1 MSTSDLSTSK
11 NISEARPTA
20 GATAAS
26 GPIAGT
32 GRKKVVIIG
41 GGFAGLNAAKALHN
55 ADVDIT
61 LVDRKNHHLF
71 QPLLYQVA
79 TATLSPT
86 NIAQPIRSILRDQ
99 KNVTVILDQVVGFD
113 LQYKTVKMESGTLL
127 TYDYLIVATGAT
139 HSYFGHDE
147 WARFAPG
154 IKTIEDAVVIRKS
167 IFLAFENA
175 ERQMMETGRYDPLV
189 FAVIGAG
196 PTGVELA
203 GAIADTAKIYLRK
216 DYRLIE
222 PGDARILLIEGIDR
236 VLGPYPARLSA
247 SALKQL
253 QELGVEVMLNTKVL
267 NIEDKLVTTDKGVFP
282 ASVIIWAAGVAASPL
297 GKLLG
302 AGEVDKRGCVTVDQ
316 CLNPADHKEVF
327 VLGDLAHFEQ
337 DGKQVP
343 GVAQTAIQMGNHAA
357 KVIEAD
363 LGNRER
369 PRFKY
374 FDKGEMATIGRMKA
388 VAQLKWP
395 LKADLTGLPAW
406 FGWLGIHILFLVG
419 LKNRL
424 IVLLQWAWT
433 FIGNGGTGGAGGGL
447 ITFRDADSQCREPLE
462 EKQKLPKTE

>member
-1 MSTSDLSTSK
+1 MSTSDLPIRT
-11 NISEARPTA
+11 ARK
-20 GATAAS
+20 
-26 GPIAGT
+26 
-32 GRKKVVIIG
+32 RVVIIG

-79 TATLSPT
+79 TATLAPT

-113 LQYKTVKMESGTLL
+113 LQYKTVKMESGALL

-175 ERQMMETGRYDPLV
+175 ERQMLETGRYDPLV

-222 PGDARILLIEGIDR
+222 PGDARILLIEGLDR
-236 VLGPYPARLSA
+236 VLGPYPAKLSA

-282 ASVIIWAAGVAASPL
+282 ATVIIWAAGVAASPL

-302 AGEVDKRGCVTVDQ
+302 AGVVDKRGCVTVDQ
-316 CLNPADHKEVF
+316 YLNPAGHKEVF
-327 VLGDLAHFEQ
+327 ILGDLAHFEQ
-337 DGKQVP
+337 EGKQVP

-357 KVIEAD
+357 RTIAAD
-363 LGNRER
+363 LGNQER
-369 PRFKY
+369 PPFHY

-424 IVLLQWAWT
+424 IVLLQ
-433 FIGNGGTGGAGGGL
+433 
-447 ITFRDADSQCREPLE
+447 
-462 EKQKLPKTE
+462 

>member
-1 MSTSDLSTSK
+1 MSTSDLP
-11 NISEARPTA
+11 IRTA
-20 GATAAS
+20 
-26 GPIAGT
+26 
-32 GRKKVVIIG
+32 RKKVVIIG

-79 TATLSPT
+79 TATLAPT

-113 LQYKTVKMESGTLL
+113 LQYKTVKMESGALR

-175 ERQMMETGRYDPLV
+175 ERQMLETGRYDPLV

-222 PGDARILLIEGIDR
+222 PGDARILLIEGLDR
-236 VLGPYPARLSA
+236 VLGPYPAKLSA

-302 AGEVDKRGCVTVDQ
+302 AGVVDKRGCVTVDQ
-316 CLNPADHKEVF
+316 YLNPAGHKEVF
-327 VLGDLAHFEQ
+327 ILGDLAHFEQ
-337 DGKQVP
+337 EGKQVP

-363 LGNRER
+363 LARHER
-369 PRFKY
+369 PQFHY

-424 IVLLQWAWT
+424 IVLLQ
-433 FIGNGGTGGAGGGL
+433 
-447 ITFRDADSQCREPLE
+447 
-462 EKQKLPKTE
+462 